1 MVSSK
6 GKTNHVK
13 TYQQHDAYHGD
24 TQAETEMATHTRL
37 AVTRRMLTRWKGF
50 VTIGWWGLRNRDASV
65 RRGIRDTPSLQR
77 GFFYLREGNKER
89 GVITENCVEK
99 RRKQGTRCDYGDLS
113 RKKKKIGKAE

>member
-1 MVSSK
+1 MPALK
-6 GKTNHVK
+6 IDGE
-13 TYQQHDAYHGD
+13 DAG
-24 TQAETEMATHTRL
+24 TMRGQ
-37 AVTRRMLTRWKGF
+37 
-50 VTIGWWGLRNRDASV
+50 RNRDA
-65 RRGIRDTPSLQR
+65 RARGELRDTPSLQR